1 MYLVVNTDD
10 LIYALKP
17 QYICMTGVDG
27 VCTVNTFPVAY
38 PRTLRPATKG
48 YVLLVRSRVTPN
60 INTTPRDTP
69 YKEIAPRD
77 TPYINTTPRDTPY
90 MEIAPRDTS
99 NANNTQVSS

>member
-48 YVLLVRSRVTPN
+48 YVLLVRSR
-60 INTTPRDTP
+60 
-69 YKEIAPRD
+69 D

-99 NANNTQVSS
+99 NAIITQVSS